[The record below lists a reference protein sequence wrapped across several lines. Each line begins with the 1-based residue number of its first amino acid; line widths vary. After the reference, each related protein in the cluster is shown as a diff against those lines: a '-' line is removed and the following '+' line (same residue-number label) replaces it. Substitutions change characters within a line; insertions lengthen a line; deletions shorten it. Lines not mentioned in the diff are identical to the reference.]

1 MIGIQ
6 TNAAREAGDA
16 GASRRQVLK
25 TGAAAAA
32 FAVMSPAVLRAQG
45 RPIKI
50 GLVTPTT
57 GPLAIFAETDAF
69 TLAAFKK
76 AVAGGI
82 TIGGQIHPVDVIVKD
97 SQSNS
102 NRASEV
108 ANELVN
114 ASKVDL
120 MVTAH
125 TPDTV
130 NPVAD
135 VCEINE
141 VPCVS
146 TDAPWQPYFFGRK
159 GNPAKGFKWTYHFF
173 WGAEALISTF
183 INMYD
188 ELPTNKIVGCLWP
201 NDSDGNAFSDKGHGM
216 PPVLEKRG
224 YKVVNTGSFDPFA
237 ENFTSQI
244 TAFKAAGVEI
254 VTSVLPPPTFASFW
268 TQAAQQGFKPKIVTP
283 GKSAEF
289 PGAVNALGP
298 LGKNIGIEVWWSPYH
313 PFSSHLTGQSSAQL
327 AAAYTAATKKTWTM
341 PLGFKHALF
350 EVAADVLKRSK
361 ALEPDAIRESIA
373 STQYESIVGPVQWK
387 KGPVPNVCTTPLVGG
402 QWQAAASGG
411 GYDLKIVNNKDN
423 PNIKTNGK
431 LLVL

>member
-1 MIGIQ
+1 MRKDKATTTI
-6 TNAAREAGDA
+6 T
-16 GASRRQVLK
+16 ASRRRILK
-25 TGAAAAA
+25 TAGAATFLA
-32 FAVMSPAVLRAQG
+32 MTPAVLRAQN
-45 RPIKI
+45 RAIRI

-57 GPLAIFAETDAF
+57 GPLAIFAEPDAF
-69 TLAAFKK
+69 VLRAFRK
-76 AVAGGI
+76 AVGGGI
-82 TIGGQIHPVDVIVKD
+82 KIGIKTHPVEVYVKD

-102 NRASEV
+102 NRAAEV
-108 ANELVN
+108 ANELIN
-114 ASKVDL
+114 ANKIDL
-120 MVTAH
+120 MVVAH

-135 VCEINE
+135 ACEINE

-159 GNPAKGFKWTYHFF
+159 GDPKKGFKWTYHFF

-183 INMYD
+183 INLYD
-188 ELPTNKIVGCLWP
+188 ELQTNHLVGALWP
-201 NDSDGNAFSDKGHGM
+201 NDSDGNAFSDAGHGM

-244 TAFKAAGVEI
+244 SAFKAAGCEI
-254 VTSVLPPPTFASFW
+254 VTSVLPPPTFTSFW

-289 PGAVNALGP
+289 PAVVRALGP
-298 LGKNIGIEVWWSPYH
+298 LGKNIAIEVWWSPYH
-313 PFSSHLTGQSSAQL
+313 PFASHLTGQSSAAL
-327 AAAYTAATKKTWTM
+327 AAAYTKATNKTWTM

-361 ALEPDAIRESIA
+361 ALEPNAIREAIVA
-373 STQYESIVGPVQWK
+373 TQYESIVGPVQWK

-402 QWQAAASGG
+402 QWQPAAGG
-411 GYDLKIVNNKDN
+411 ELELKIVNNKDA
-423 PNIKTNGK
+423 PQIKTNGT
-431 LLVL
+431 LVPL

>member
-1 MIGIQ
+1 MTTDNHIFKS
-6 TNAAREAGDA
+6 T
-16 GASRRQVLK
+16 ASRRQILK
-25 TGAAAAA
+25 TGTAATFLA
-32 FAVMSPAVLRAQG
+32 MSPAVLRAQG
-45 RPIKI
+45 RAIKI

-57 GPLAIFAETDAF
+57 GPLAIFGETDAF
-69 TLAAFKK
+69 VLDEFKK
-76 AVAGGI
+76 AVASGI
-82 TIGGQIHPVDVIVKD
+82 RIGAQTHPVEVIVKD
-97 SQSNS
+97 SQSNPS
-102 NRASEV
+102 RAAEV
-108 ANELVN
+108 ANELIN
-114 ASKVDL
+114 ASKIDL
-120 MVTAH
+120 MVVAH

-135 VCEINE
+135 ACEINE

-159 GNPAKGFKWTYHFF
+159 GDPKKGFKWTYHFF

-188 ELPTNKIVGCLWP
+188 ELPTNKVVGCLWP
-201 NDSDGNAFSDKGHGM
+201 NDSDGNAFSDAGHGM

-244 TAFKAAGVEI
+244 TAFKAANVEI
-254 VTSVLPPPTFASFW
+254 VTSVLPPPTFTSFW

-289 PGAVNALGP
+289 PAAVRALGP

-313 PFSSHLTGQSSAQL
+313 PYSSHLTGQSSAEL
-327 AAAYTAATKKTWTM
+327 AAAYTKASNKTWTM

-350 EVAADVLKRSK
+350 EVATDVLKRSK
-361 ALEPDAIRESIA
+361 ALEPNAIREAIA
-373 STQYESIVGPVQWK
+373 ATQYESIVGPVQWA

-402 QWQAAASGG
+402 QWQPGAGG
-411 GYDLKIVNNKDN
+411 ELELKIVNNKDA
-423 PNIKTNGK
+423 PNIQTNGK
-431 LLVL
+431 LVPL

>member
-1 MIGIQ
+1 MQ
-6 TNAAREAGDA
+6 TNNSRP
-16 GASRRQVLK
+16 SRRRLLQ
-25 TGAAAAA
+25 GSAALGFALAA
-32 FAVMSPAVLRAQG
+32 PGVLRAQA
-45 RPIKI
+45 RPVKI

-57 GPLAIFAETDAF
+57 GPLAVFAEPDAF
-69 TLAAFKK
+69 VLGEFRK

-82 TIGGQIHPVDVIVKD
+82 KIGGATHPVEVVVKD

-102 NRASEV
+102 NRAAEV
-108 ANELVN
+108 ANELILKDN
-114 ASKVDL
+114 IDL
-120 MVTAH
+120 MVVAH

-135 VCEINE
+135 QCEVNE

-146 TDAPWQPYFFGRK
+146 TDAPWQPYFFGRS

-173 WGAEALISTF
+173 WGAEALISCF
-183 INMYD
+183 INLYD
-188 ELPTNKIVGCLWP
+188 ELQTNHVVGALWP
-201 NDSDGNAFSDKGHGM
+201 NDSDGNAFSDAGHGM
-216 PPVLEKRG
+216 PPVLAKRG
-224 YKVVNTGSFDPFA
+224 YNLINTGKFDPFA

-244 TAFKAAGVEI
+244 AAFKSAGVEI

-289 PGAVNALGP
+289 PAAVRALGP
-298 LGKNIGIEVWWSPYH
+298 LGKNIAIEVWWSPYH
-313 PFSSHLTGQSSAQL
+313 PFSSHLTGQSSAAL
-327 AAAYTAATKKTWTM
+327 AAAYTKASGKTWTM

-361 ALEPDAIRESIA
+361 ALQPEAIRDAIVETS
-373 STQYESIVGPVQWK
+373 YESIVGPVQWK

-402 QWQAAASGG
+402 QWQAGANGAL
-411 GYDLKIVNNKDN
+411 DLKIVNSKDA
-423 PNIKTNGK
+423 PEIKTNGT
-431 LLVL
+431 LQPL

>member
-1 MIGIQ
+1 MH
-6 TNAAREAGDA
+6 TNKYSLTLSS
-16 GASRRQVLK
+16 SRRQILK
-25 TGAAAAA
+25 AGTAAA
-32 FAVMSPAVLRAQG
+32 FVAMAPSLTRAQG

-50 GLVTPTT
+50 GLVTPAT
-57 GPLAIFAETDAF
+57 GPLAIFAEPDAF
-69 TLAAFKK
+69 VLSEFKK

-82 TIGGQIHPVDVIVKD
+82 KIGGQSHPVEVIVKD
-97 SQSNS
+97 SQSNP
-102 NRASEV
+102 NRAAKV
-108 ANELVN
+108 ANELILSN
-114 ASKVDL
+114 KIDL
-120 MVTAH
+120 MVVAH

-135 VCEINE
+135 ACEINE

-188 ELPTNKIVGCLWP
+188 ELPTNKVVGALWP
-201 NDSDGNAFSDKGHGM
+201 NDSDGNAFSDAGHGM
-216 PPVLEKRG
+216 PPVLTKRG
-224 YKVVNTGSFDPFA
+224 YKVVNTGKFDPFV

-244 TAFKAAGVEI
+244 TAFKSAGVEI

-289 PGAVNALGP
+289 PAAVKALGP

-313 PFSSHLTGQSSAQL
+313 PFSSHLTGQTSAQL
-327 AAAYTAATKKTWTM
+327 AAAYTAASKKTWTM

-361 ALEPDAIRESIA
+361 SLEPDAIRQAIVA
-373 STQYESIVGPVQWK
+373 TQYESVVGPVQWK
-387 KGPVPNVCTTPLVGG
+387 KGPVPNVSTTPLVGG
-402 QWQAAASGG
+402 QWQAGPGG
-411 GYDLKIVNNKDN
+411 ELELKIVNNKDE
-423 PNIKTNGK
+423 PGIKTNGK
-431 LLVL
+431 LLPL

>member
-1 MIGIQ
+1 MRKDKATTTI
-6 TNAAREAGDA
+6 A
-16 GASRRQVLK
+16 ASRRRILQ
-25 TGAAAAA
+25 TAGAATFLA
-32 FAVMSPAVLRAQG
+32 MTPAVLRAQN
-45 RPIKI
+45 RAIRI

-57 GPLAIFAETDAF
+57 GPLAIFAEPDAF
-69 TLAAFKK
+69 VLRAFRKSIG
-76 AVAGGI
+76 GGI
-82 TIGGQIHPVDVIVKD
+82 KIGIKTHPVELYVKD

-102 NRASEV
+102 NRAAEV
-108 ANELVN
+108 ANELIN
-114 ASKVDL
+114 ANKIDL
-120 MVTAH
+120 MVVAH

-135 VCEINE
+135 ACEINE

-159 GNPAKGFKWTYHFF
+159 GDPKKGFKWTYHFF

-183 INMYD
+183 INLYD
-188 ELPTNKIVGCLWP
+188 ELQTNHLVGALWP
-201 NDSDGNAFSDKGHGM
+201 NDSDGNAFSDAGHGM

-244 TAFKAAGVEI
+244 SAFKAAGCEI
-254 VTSVLPPPTFASFW
+254 VTSVLPPPTFTSFW

-289 PGAVNALGP
+289 PAAVRALGP
-298 LGKNIGIEVWWSPYH
+298 LGNNIAIEVWWSPYH
-313 PFSSHLTGQSSAQL
+313 PFVSHLTGQSSAAL
-327 AAAYTAATKKTWTM
+327 AAAYTKATNKTWTM

-361 ALEPDAIRESIA
+361 ALEPNAIREAIA
-373 STQYESIVGPVQWK
+373 ATQYESIVGPVQWK

-402 QWQAAASGG
+402 QWQPGAGG
-411 GYDLKIVNNKDN
+411 ELELKIVNNKDA
-423 PNIKTNGK
+423 PQIKTNGT
-431 LLVL
+431 LVPL